1 MSRRAEG
8 AAVTD
13 FPEDPI
19 TVMSAHRHAL
29 PFAALCI
36 LLHPSH
42 ALRRAAIVT
51 GGSRGIGRGI
61 SEALA
66 ADGFDLLI
74 TYNSDGD
81 SAATAASE
89 LAAAHGCTVQC
100 VGGDVS
106 LPATRDAIF
115 EAYDTAFNKETH
127 DLGAVVHNAGQY
139 VGITSDNADGLG
151 ANPQLGF
158 GDGSLLDSNGKPDL
172 NTMHY
177 YQRLYGDAYVDLMER
192 GLARM
197 PEGGGSLVGISSPGC
212 TVQARADRPAN
223 TTPKCR

>member
-1 MSRRAEG
+1 MSRRADG

-13 FPEDPI
+13 FPEDTI

-151 ANPQLGF
+151 PAMLGF
-158 GDGSLLDSNGKPDL
+158 GDGSMLDESGSMQLDV
-172 NTMHY
+172 MHY
-177 YQRLYGDAYVDLMER
+177 YQRLYGEW
-192 GLARM
+192 
-197 PEGGGSLVGISSPGC
+197 
-212 TVQARADRPAN
+212 T
-223 TTPKCR
+223 